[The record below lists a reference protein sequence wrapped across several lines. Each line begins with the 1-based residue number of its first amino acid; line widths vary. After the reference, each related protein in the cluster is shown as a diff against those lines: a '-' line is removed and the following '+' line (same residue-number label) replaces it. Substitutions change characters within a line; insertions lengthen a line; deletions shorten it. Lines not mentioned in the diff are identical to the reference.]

1 MKTVSRHIL
10 WPVMLIVLSSVPAQ
24 AVNGFY
30 YPTPSWDQKLP
41 GSARFVLLS
50 DWNNEAVLGRE
61 TGLVREKA
69 PAAFQTSWTLND
81 QFFNNHKPS
90 RGDRFGWRLST
101 SSGLKRLI

>member
-41 GSARFVLLS
+41 GSARFVVLS
-50 DWNNEAVLGRE
+50 DWNNEAVFALA
-61 TGLVREKA
+61 TGPVRQKA
-69 PAAFQTSWTLND
+69 PEAFKTSWTLND
-81 QFFNNHKPS
+81 QLYTIKKPS
-90 RGDRFGWRLST
+90 RGNRFGRRIPTRS
-101 SSGLKRLI
+101 

>member
-50 DWNNEAVLGRE
+50 DWNNEAGLGRG
-61 TGLVREKA
+61 TGLVWQKG
-69 PAAFQTSWTLND
+69 PDAFKTGWPPND
-81 QFFNNHKPS
+81 QFCTINNPA
-90 RGDRFGWRLST
+90 RGNRFVCWLPHC
-101 SSGLKRLI
+101 